1 MDTYKVIQITLF
13 FAVLCIVIYG
23 VFFLLICI
31 KGGEVEDGGDG
42 TQIQYFVDGILIS
55 SMLFSW
61 NCFTTFGI

>member
-1 MDTYKVIQITLF
+1 M
-13 FAVLCIVIYG
+13 
-23 VFFLLICI
+23 
-31 KGGEVEDGGDG
+31 EDGGDG